1 MTTNKF
7 ITKAQARYGDKFDY
21 SRVDYVNSYT
31 PVTIFCPIHGA
42 FQVKPHNFLHYKYGC
57 PKCGH
62 SAAGRKRCG
71 VNNVAHRVDV
81 KRKKRQTCLEKYGA
95 KTWAESDA
103 GRHKLHKIYYENNIG
118 DKLEKTCLQRYGVR
132 RASQTDAVKEKMRLT
147 CLHKYGV
154 DSVSKVPSL
163 RDKYEETCLS
173 KYGVRCPLSSKS
185 IIDKV
190 ITAKAKNHTFN
201 TSKPEEELYAL
212 LCDTFGSDDVIR
224 QYKETRYPY
233 SCDFYIKPFDIFI
246 ELNIHWTHGYTPY
259 DATNEQHQERLKQL
273 IQLSKDSSYY
283 EQAIDVWTKRDVE
296 KRQFAKDN
304 KLNYVVFWD
313 NDLAD
318 AKAWLLNWNLYH

>member
-1 MTTNKF
+1 M
-7 ITKAQARYGDKFDY
+7 
-21 SRVDYVNSYT
+21 
-31 PVTIFCPIHGA
+31 
-42 FQVKPHNFLHYKYGC
+42 
-57 PKCGH
+57 
-62 SAAGRKRCG
+62 
-71 VNNVAHRVDV
+71 
-81 KRKKRQTCLEKYGA
+81 
-95 KTWAESDA
+95 
-103 GRHKLHKIYYENNIG
+103 
-118 DKLEKTCLQRYGVR
+118 R
-132 RASQTDAVKEKMRLT
+132 RASQTDAAKEKMRLT
-147 CLHKYGV
+147 CLQKYGV

-190 ITAKAKNHTFN
+190 IMAKAKNHTFN

-212 LCDTFGSDDVIR
+212 LCDTFGFDDVIR

-259 DATNEQHQERLKQL
+259 DAINEQHQERLKQL

-283 EQAIDVWTKRDVE
+283 EQAIDIWTKRDVE
-296 KRQFAKDN
+296 KRQCAKDN

-318 AKAWLLNWNLYH
+318 AKAWLLNWKLYH